1 MIRALT
7 MVALSIGSALMV
19 MPMILF
25 AQGAANEKNNAEI
38 RSDDD
43 ISRKFRLY
51 LEEDWKR
58 WMVEY
63 PEVSTAAGFPGQ
75 NRRWTD
81 DSPAGIEARKK
92 HLHGSA
98 ATLKTFSRDSL
109 PRAEQINYDLYSD
122 LLSTAEEGLQYG
134 DDPLPFRNVVP
145 QNNWMP
151 INQMS
156 GVQQGVAETIS
167 TMPNRSVTD
176 YEDILARLEA
186 LPAYVEQQQ
195 ALLQEGLKRGY
206 TPPKL
211 MLRDVP
217 KQIADLIPADPMASA
232 LLEPFKSFPVEIPE
246 HDRTRLTNRAKEIYC
261 TSLVPAFQKLHDYIA
276 STYLPAC
283 RESIAATALPK
294 GADAYAFHVRWQ
306 TTTNLTPQ
314 QIHEVGLSEVK
325 RIRAEMDKVIASTNF
340 KGSFHEFTEFLRNDP
355 RFYFEKPDDLV
366 NGYRIIA
373 KKIDPELA
381 HLFGKLPRL
390 PYGVTPIPD
399 FKAPSQTTA
408 YYQAGAPS
416 VGRPGYYFVNTYNL
430 HARPKW
436 EMEALSLHESVPGH
450 HLQIS
455 LAQEMENEP
464 EFRKHVGY
472 SAFVEGW
479 ALYCESLGEELGM
492 YKDPY
497 SKFGQL
503 SYEMW
508 RAVRLVVDTGMHAQG
523 WTRDQ
528 AIQLFKDNTGKT
540 DQDITVEVDRYIVWP
555 GQALAYK
562 LGQLKIRELRTQ
574 AEKLQGAKFNVRAF
588 HDAVLENGALPL
600 NVLSAHMGSWM
611 EVTPK

>member
-1 MIRALT
+1 MIRMLT
-7 MVALSIGSALMV
+7 VVALSIGGGLLV
-19 MPMILF
+19 MPVVLL
-25 AQGAANEKNNAEI
+25 AQGATNEKNTES
-38 RSDDD
+38 RSGDEATR
-43 ISRKFRLY
+43 SFRVY

-63 PEVSTAAGFPGQ
+63 PELATSAGFPGQ
-75 NRRWTD
+75 NRRWSN

-92 HLHGSA
+92 HLRETA
-98 ATLKTFSRDSL
+98 AALRGFSRDSL
-109 PRAEQINYDLYSD
+109 ARGEQLNFDLYSD

-134 DDPLPFRNVVP
+134 DDPVPFRNVVP
-145 QNNWMP
+145 HNNWMP
-151 INQMS
+151 ISQMS
-156 GVQQGVAETIS
+156 GVQQGAAETIS
-167 TMPNRSVTD
+167 TMPNRSVAD

-195 ALLQEGLKRGY
+195 SLLQEGLKRGY

-217 KQIADLIPADPMASA
+217 KQMADLIPADALASP
-232 LLEPFKSFPVEIPE
+232 LLEPFKNFPVEIPE
-246 HDRTRLTNRAKEIYC
+246 HDRTRLTNRAKEIYV
-261 TSLVPAFQKLHDYIA
+261 TNLAPSFQKLHDYIV
-276 STYLPAC
+276 SSYLPAC

-294 GADAYAFHVRWQ
+294 GAEAYAFHVRWQ
-306 TTTNLTPQ
+306 TTTNLTPH
-314 QIHEVGLSEVK
+314 QIHEIGLSEVK

-340 KGSFHEFTEFLRNDP
+340 KGSFHEFTELLRNDP
-355 RFYFEKPDDLV
+355 RFYFDNPDDLV

-430 HARPKW
+430 RARPKW

-464 EFRKHVGY
+464 AFRKHVGY

-508 RAVRLVVDTGMHAQG
+508 RAVRLVVDTGMHTQG

-528 AIQLFKDNTGKT
+528 AIQFFKDNTGKT

-574 AEKLQGAKFNVRAF
+574 AETLQGAKFNVRAF

-600 NVLSAHMGSWM
+600 NILSAHLQDWM
-611 EVTPK
+611 AAAPK

>member
-1 MIRALT
+1 MLT
-7 MVALSIGSALMV
+7 VVALSIGSALMV
-19 MPMILF
+19 MPMILL
-25 AQGAANEKNNAEI
+25 AQGVANEKNSAEI
-38 RSDDD
+38 KSDNDRS
-43 ISRKFRLY
+43 RRFRVY

-63 PEVSTAAGFPGQ
+63 PELATAAGFPGQ
-75 NRRWTD
+75 NRRWSD
-81 DSPAGIEARKK
+81 DSPVGIEARKK
-92 HLHGSA
+92 HLHESA
-98 ATLKTFSRDSL
+98 AALQGFSRDSL
-109 PRAEQINYDLYSD
+109 PRAEQLNFDLYSD
-122 LLSTAEEGLQYG
+122 LLNTAEEGLQYG

-145 QNNWMP
+145 HNNWMP
-151 INQMS
+151 ISQMS
-156 GVQQGVAETIS
+156 GVQQGAAETIS
-167 TMPNRSVTD
+167 TMPNRSVAD
-176 YEDILARLEA
+176 YDDILARLEA
-186 LPAYVEQQQ
+186 LPTYVEQQQ

-217 KQIADLIPADPMASA
+217 KQIADLIPADALTSP
-232 LLEPFKSFPVEIPE
+232 LLEPFKNFPVEVPE
-246 HDRTRLTNRAKEIYC
+246 HDRVRLTNRAKEIYV
-261 TSLVPAFQKLHDYIA
+261 TSLVPAFQKLHDYIV
-276 STYLPAC
+276 SSYLPAC
-283 RESIAATALPK
+283 RESIAAAALPK
-294 GADAYAFHVRWQ
+294 GAEAYAFHVRWQ

-314 QIHEVGLSEVK
+314 QIHETGLSEVK

-355 RFYFEKPDDLV
+355 RFYFDKPDDLV

-408 YYQAGAPS
+408 YYQPGAPS

-523 WTRDQ
+523 WTREQ
-528 AIQLFKDNTGKT
+528 AIQFFKDNTGKT

-574 AEKLQGAKFNVRAF
+574 AETLQSAKFNVRAF

-600 NVLSAHMGSWM
+600 NMLSAHMQDWM
-611 EVTPK
+611 ATAPK

>member
-1 MIRALT
+1 MIRTLT
-7 MVALSIGSALMV
+7 VVALSIGGGLLV
-19 MPMILF
+19 MPAVLL
-25 AQGAANEKNNAEI
+25 AQGAANEKNSAET
-38 RSDDD
+38 RSD
-43 ISRKFRLY
+43 SAATRKFRVY

-63 PEVSTAAGFPGQ
+63 PELATAAGFPGQ
-75 NRRWTD
+75 NRRWSD

-92 HLHGSA
+92 HLHESA
-98 ATLKTFSRDSL
+98 TTLKEFSRDSL
-109 PRAEQINYDLYSD
+109 PRAEQLNFDLYSD

-145 QNNWMP
+145 HNNWMP
-151 INQMS
+151 ISQMG
-156 GVQQGVAETIS
+156 GVQQGAAETIS
-167 TMPNRSVTD
+167 TMPNRSAAD

-186 LPAYVEQQQ
+186 LPTYVEQQQ

-206 TPPKL
+206 TPPRL

-217 KQIADLIPADPMASA
+217 KQIADLIPADPLASP
-232 LLEPFKSFPVEIPE
+232 LLEPFKNFPVEIPE
-246 HDRTRLTNRAKEIYC
+246 HDRTRLTNRAKEIYG
-261 TSLVPAFQKLHDYIA
+261 TSLVPAFQKLRDYIV
-276 STYLPAC
+276 SSYLPAC

-294 GADAYAFHVRWQ
+294 GAEAYAFHVRWQ

-314 QIHEVGLSEVK
+314 QIHEIGLSEVK
-325 RIRAEMDKVIASTNF
+325 RIRAQMDKVIASTNF

-355 RFYFEKPDDLV
+355 RFYFDKPDDLV

-528 AIQLFKDNTGKT
+528 AIQFFKDNTGKT

-574 AEKLQGAKFNVRAF
+574 AEQRQGAKFNVRAF

-600 NVLSAHMGSWM
+600 NVLSTHMETWM
-611 EVTPK
+611 AAAPK

>member
-1 MIRALT
+1 MIRMLT
-7 MVALSIGSALMV
+7 VVALSVGGALLA
-19 MPMILF
+19 MPLVLL
-25 AQGAANEKNNAEI
+25 AQGAANEKNTETRTGDEA
-38 RSDDD
+38 
-43 ISRKFRLY
+43 SRKFHPY

-63 PEVSTAAGFPGQ
+63 PELATAAGFPGQ
-75 NRRWTD
+75 NRRWSD

-92 HLHGSA
+92 HLHESA
-98 ATLKTFSRDSL
+98 AALKDFSRDSL
-109 PRAEQINYDLYSD
+109 PRAEQLNFDLYSD
-122 LLSTAEEGLQYG
+122 LLNTAEEGLQYG

-145 QNNWMP
+145 HNNWMP
-151 INQMS
+151 ISQMG
-156 GVQQGVAETIS
+156 GVQQGAAETIS
-167 TMPNRSVTD
+167 TMPNRSVAD

-217 KQIADLIPADPMASA
+217 KQFADLIPADPLASP
-232 LLEPFKSFPVEIPE
+232 LMEPFKNFPVEIPE
-246 HDRTRLTNRAKEIYC
+246 HDRSRLTNRAKEIY
-261 TSLVPAFQKLHDYIA
+261 SARLVPAFQKLRDYIV
-276 STYLPAC
+276 SSYLPAC

-294 GADAYAFHVRWQ
+294 GAEAYAFHVRWQ

-314 QIHEVGLSEVK
+314 QIHEIGLSEVK

-340 KGSFHEFTEFLRNDP
+340 KGSFHEFTKFLRNDP
-355 RFYFEKPDDLV
+355 RFYFDKPDDLV

-455 LAQEMENEP
+455 LAQEMENQP

-528 AIQLFKDNTGKT
+528 AIQFFKDNTGKT

-600 NVLSAHMGSWM
+600 NVLSAQMESWM
-611 EVTPK
+611 EFTPK

>member
-1 MIRALT
+1 MIRMLT
-7 MVALSIGSALMV
+7 IVALSLGSGLLA
-19 MPMILF
+19 MPVVLL
-25 AQGAANEKNNAEI
+25 AQGAANEKSSAET
-38 RSDDD
+38 RSDNDVTL
-43 ISRKFRLY
+43 KFRLY

-63 PEVSTAAGFPGQ
+63 PEVATAAGFPSQ

-92 HLHGSA
+92 HLRESA
-98 ATLKTFSRDSL
+98 AALRAFSRGSL

-156 GVQQGVAETIS
+156 GVQQGAAETIS

-176 YEDILARLEA
+176 YEDILERLEA

-217 KQIADLIPADPMASA
+217 KQIADLIPADPVATA
-232 LLEPFKSFPVEIPE
+232 LLEPFKNFPAEIPE
-246 HDRTRLTNRAKEIYC
+246 PERTRLTDRAKEIY
-261 TSLVPAFQKLHDYIA
+261 SARLVPVFQKLHDYIV
-276 STYLPAC
+276 SSYLPAC

-294 GADAYAFHVRWQ
+294 GAEAYAFHVRWQ
-306 TTTNLTPQ
+306 TTTKLTPQ
-314 QIHEVGLSEVK
+314 QIHEIGLSEVK

-340 KGSFHEFTEFLRNDP
+340 KGSFHEFTELLRNDP

-455 LAQEMENEP
+455 LAQEMENGP

-528 AIQLFKDNTGKT
+528 AIQFFKDNTGKT

-574 AEKLQGAKFNVRAF
+574 AEKRQGAKFNVRAF

-600 NVLSAHMGSWM
+600 NVLSAQMESWM

>member
-1 MIRALT
+1 MIRMLT
-7 MVALSIGSALMV
+7 VVALSIGGGLLVVPVAL
-19 MPMILF
+19 L
-25 AQGAANEKNNAEI
+25 AQGRANEKSTET
-38 RSDDD
+38 RSGDEVT
-43 ISRKFRLY
+43 RRFRVY

-63 PEVSTAAGFPGQ
+63 PELATAAGFPGQ
-75 NRRWTD
+75 NRRWSD

-92 HLHGSA
+92 HLHESA
-98 ATLKTFSRDSL
+98 AALKGFSRDSL
-109 PRAEQINYDLYSD
+109 PRAEQLNFDLYSD
-122 LLSTAEEGLQYG
+122 VLNTAEEGLQYG

-151 INQMS
+151 INQMG
-156 GVQQGVAETIS
+156 GVQQSAAETIS
-167 TMPNRSVTD
+167 SMPNRSVAD
-176 YEDILARLEA
+176 YEDILARLEG
-186 LPAYVEQQQ
+186 LPTYVEQQQ
-195 ALLQEGLKRGY
+195 ALLQEGLRRGY
-206 TPPKL
+206 TPPRL

-217 KQIADLIPADPMASA
+217 KQIADLIPADALASA
-232 LLEPFKSFPVEIPE
+232 LLEPFKNFPVEIPV
-246 HDRTRLTNRAKEIYC
+246 HDRTRLTNRAKEIYG
-261 TSLVPAFQKLHDYIA
+261 TSLVPAFQKLHDYIV
-276 STYLPAC
+276 SSYLPAC

-294 GADAYAFHVRWQ
+294 GAEAYAFHVRWQ

-314 QIHEVGLSEVK
+314 QIHEIGLSEVT

-355 RFYFEKPDDLV
+355 RFYFDKPDDLV

-455 LAQEMENEP
+455 LAQEMKNEP

-528 AIQLFKDNTGKT
+528 AIQFFKDNTGKT
-540 DQDITVEVDRYIVWP
+540 DQDISVEVDRYIVWP

-574 AEKLQGAKFNVRAF
+574 AEKLQGSKFNVRAF

-600 NVLSAHMGSWM
+600 DVLSAHMQDWM
-611 EVTPK
+611 AAAPK